1 MRALIAGLNVI
12 AKEESA
18 TTVAQD
24 GVVGKVIFVMVVME
38 ISEVKKDM
46 SVQQKVRERSL
57 HYKQVLHLCTAVA
70 WREKVYKHFVF
81 FKYFCLV
88 LGLLKSRISEKTI
101 KPILNK
107 PNFKLFHGISK
118 FSQCSTMKL
127 NKRSLPKPT
136 TTTG

>member
-88 LGLLKSRISEKTI
+88 LGLLKSRM
-101 KPILNK
+101 LG
-107 PNFKLFHGISK
+107 NF
-118 FSQCSTMKL
+118 FSPSYGY
-127 NKRSLPKPT
+127 R
-136 TTTG
+136 